1 MQPEIYWIPSPWSGR
16 LAVLPRPR
24 GDDWLEDEFSEFR
37 RMGVDV
43 MVSALESREADEL
56 GLSREAWICQKK
68 GIEFISFPIPD
79 GGVPSSAKATLELAR
94 SLKARLEAGKNVAIH
109 CRAGVG
115 RCPTLAACVL
125 LLAGM
130 DVDAA
135 FHRIQAAR
143 GARVPDMPEQKVWTE
158 KFALDHKDSLS
169 QPEHR

>member
-1 MQPEIYWIPSPWSGR
+1 M
-16 LAVLPRPR
+16 PRPQ
-24 GDDWLEDEFSEFR
+24 GDDSLEDVFSEFR

-43 MVSALESREADEL
+43 MVSALEGREADEL
-56 GLSREAWICQKK
+56 GLSKEAWVCQKK

-79 GGVPSSAKATLELAR
+79 GGVPASAQATLELAR

-125 LLAGM
+125 LLGGI

-143 GARVPDMPEQKVWTE
+143 GARVPDMPGQKVWTE
-158 KFALDHKDSLS
+158 KFALDHKDNFS
-169 QPEHR
+169 QFERG